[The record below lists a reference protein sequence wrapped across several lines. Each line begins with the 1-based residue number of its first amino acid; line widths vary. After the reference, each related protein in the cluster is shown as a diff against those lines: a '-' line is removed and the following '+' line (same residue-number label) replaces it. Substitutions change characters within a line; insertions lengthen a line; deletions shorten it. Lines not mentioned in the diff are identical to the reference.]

1 MEKIKDLFY
10 NNRNTAIFL
19 IYLSGLFHW
28 QLGSG
33 QCMHKRMRYS
43 PGGRM
48 ATERVGPMI
57 SATCSPGIGGFK
69 NSSSSD
75 RIIPFF
81 LTSLL
86 LASPCPTFNPPTRNA
101 ISAGRSVGGEA
112 SRAVARRFPPLIEE
126 VLAIPALK
134 RSLRPSECIMASISS
149 LPFTAMG
156 QVAERRAPAGSGFR
170 SSGFSAVSFSGF
182 RGRVETSGP
191 QMVVRCVAATGGEVV
206 IV

>member
-1 MEKIKDLFY
+1 MHAQTDEILTWRP
-10 NNRNTAIFL
+10 NGHRT
-19 IYLSGLFHW
+19 SGAHDFCHVFTWDWRVQKFVL
-28 QLGSG
+28 LGSDN
-33 QCMHKRMRYS
+33 
-43 PGGRM
+43 
-48 ATERVGPMI
+48 T
-57 SATCSPGIGGFK
+57 FL
-69 NSSSSD
+69 SD
-75 RIIPFF
+75 
-81 LTSLL
+81 LSLARESL
-86 LASPCPTFNPPTRNA
+86 PDLQPPTRNA